1 MTDDF
6 ESSFMNQPLAKRVEE
21 CVRIRRKYPDRVP
34 IVVQRANAK
43 LKDIDKH
50 KYLVP
55 AAMTYG
61 EFFFTIRK
69 RLTLKSDQGIYLF
82 VNNTL
87 PKHSDLISLI
97 YKDHKDKDGFLYI
110 KYDIESTFG

>member
-43 LKDIDKH
+43 LKDIDN
-50 KYLVP
+50 
-55 AAMTYG
+55 
-61 EFFFTIRK
+61 IN
-69 RLTLKSDQGIYLF
+69 I
-82 VNNTL
+82 
-87 PKHSDLISLI
+87 
-97 YKDHKDKDGFLYI
+97 
-110 KYDIESTFG
+110 